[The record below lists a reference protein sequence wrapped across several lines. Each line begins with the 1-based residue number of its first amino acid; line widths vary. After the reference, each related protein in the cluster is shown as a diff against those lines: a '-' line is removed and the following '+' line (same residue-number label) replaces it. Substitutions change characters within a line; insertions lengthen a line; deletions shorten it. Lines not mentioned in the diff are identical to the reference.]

1 MKPIF
6 FVSLL
11 AVLASSAGCYTLEP
25 ATKPDRLDQVTLVT
39 VEYNNE
45 RTLQQT
51 VMQILRSV
59 RISEWETRESEDV
72 RFTKARYES
81 LSAATAEEIEQQLSQ
96 LPGVRHVE
104 IKRDRI
110 PVTNDVYHPYL
121 PE

>member
-11 AVLASSAGCYTLEP
+11 AVLVTSAGCYTVEP
-25 ATKPDRLDQVTLVT
+25 AVRPDRLSQVTLIT

-45 RTLQQT
+45 RSLQQT

-59 RISEWETRESEDV
+59 RISEWETREYEDSK
-72 RFTKARYES
+72 FTKARYES
-81 LSAATAEEIEQQLSQ
+81 LSAATAEEIEEQLSQ

-104 IKRDRI
+104 IKRDGI
-110 PVTNDVYHPYL
+110 PVTNDVYHPFI
-121 PE
+121 PG